1 MVNMNNL
8 TNFEKIALSDCK
20 VKSSDYFKEVF
31 DSIIYASY
39 FVGIP
44 IYILSALTGFL
55 IFNFSLT
62 KKSKYPGIFIGLLC
76 LAQAIQVNFSMQY
89 TNDYCEIWH
98 NQLI

>member
-1 MVNMNNL
+1 MNNM
-8 TNFEKIALSDCK
+8 TNFEKIALSDCN
-20 VKSSDYFKEVF
+20 VKSSEYFKSVF
-31 DSIIYASY
+31 DEIIYVSY

-55 IFNFSLT
+55 IFNFSLS

-89 TNDYCEIWH
+89 TNDYCNIWN